1 MSLELAFCSR
11 QSGKIAQDARENI
24 LNRGARMPGEI
35 GLVGGEEFRPGC
47 EDMDR
52 EIMRA
57 SGQDPARV
65 VIIPTAAVAGPA
77 KAANDGV
84 RHFSSLGG
92 NASHIM
98 ALEKAHADDPTLVQ
112 AIEGAGVIYFTGG
125 SPDHL
130 LATLQ
135 GSQLLRAL
143 LAAVESGAVL
153 AGSSAGAMVMG
164 SLMRRPRIG
173 QWVEALG
180 VTPGIAVFP
189 HHERNEPEE
198 TSRQLRAQVSPG
210 LIVLGID
217 ARTGC
222 LGRPG
227 SWRVVGSG
235 KVTVYQ
241 GNKWAVYN
249 SGESLPAGI

>member
-1 MSLELAFCSR
+1 
-11 QSGKIAQDARENI
+11 
-24 LNRGARMPGEI
+24 MPGEI
-35 GLVGGEEFRPGC
+35 GLVGGEEFRVGC

-65 VIIPTAAVAGPA
+65 VIIPTAAVTRPA

-92 NASHIM
+92 DASQVM
-98 ALEKAHADDPTLVQ
+98 ALDKSHANDPNFAQTI
-112 AIEGAGVIYFTGG
+112 AGAGVIYFTGG

-130 LATLQ
+130 LETLQ
-135 GSQLLRAL
+135 GSQLLKAI
-143 LAAVESGAVL
+143 LAAVENGTVL

-164 SLMRRPRIG
+164 SLMRRPRLG

-180 VTPGIAVFP
+180 VTPGIAVLP
-189 HHERNEPEE
+189 HHERSDPKE
-198 TSRQLRAQVSPG
+198 TSRQLQSQVSPD

-227 SWRVVGSG
+227 KWRAIGSG
-235 KVTVYQ
+235 KVTVYR
-241 GNKWAVYN
+241 GSEWAIYN
-249 SGESLPAGI
+249 SGERLPADI

>member
-1 MSLELAFCSR
+1 
-11 QSGKIAQDARENI
+11 
-24 LNRGARMPGEI
+24 MPGDM
-35 GLVGGEEFRPGC
+35 GLVGGEEFRVGC

-65 VIIPTAAVAGPA
+65 VIIPTAAVTGPE

-92 NASHIM
+92 NAESLMI
-98 ALEKAHADDPTLVQ
+98 LDRDHADDAGL
-112 AIEGAGVIYFTGG
+112 AGSLSGAGVIYFTGG

-130 LATLQ
+130 LTTLRD
-135 GSQLLRAL
+135 SLLWRAIL
-143 LAAVESGAVL
+143 EAVDQGAVL
-153 AGSSAGAMVMG
+153 AGSSAGAMVLG
-164 SLMRRPRIG
+164 ETMRRPRLG
-173 QWVEALG
+173 GWVDALG
-180 VTPGIAVFP
+180 VTPGLAVLP
-189 HHERNEPEE
+189 HHEGSDPAQ
-198 TSRQLRAQVSPG
+198 TSSQLQSQTSGG
-210 LIVLGID
+210 LTVLGID

-235 KVTVYQ
+235 RVTVYQ
-241 GNKWAVYN
+241 GAGWQVYD
-249 SGESLPAGI
+249 SGAHLPGDV